1 MQMNNYFNLKKSK
14 LLLLTFLTLTVG
26 TSPVWAQKSM
36 PYSYGF
42 EQNGKSAN
50 ARETFGQNRKSANAR
65 EVQSATT
72 AKTPSRRSVLRA
84 PSTDAQAPT
93 DVTARGITPTSATV
107 SWNGTGDS
115 YNLRYRKIYLSEE
128 FESSSQD
135 QVPAGWTALDA
146 DGDGHS

>member
-1 MQMNNYFNLKKSK
+1 MA
-14 LLLLTFLTLTVG
+14 LLLPLIVG
-26 TSPVWAQKSM
+26 EVQAQKSL
-36 PYSYGF
+36 PSKHGF

-50 ARETFGQNRKSANAR
+50 ARETFGQNRKSTNAR

-93 DVTARGITPTSATV
+93 DVTARGITGASATV

-115 YNLRYRKIYLSEE
+115 YNLRYRKMYLSEG
-128 FESSSQD
+128 FESCLQD
-135 QVPAGWTALDA
+135 QLPAG
-146 DGDGHS
+146 